1 MAHPRASW
9 AAAFGLRLP
18 RPDRWPAPRGRGE
31 EGNEAS
37 RLLDAVRA
45 AGGSLAALSLHDTLV
60 LLQRLVY
67 GAPSNPLMARGWASP
82 FAWFVRSTV
91 HFALAP
97 TREAVDAL
105 ATYLQRRQ
113 RQIQRGRD
121 GPLRPVVEV
130 GAGSGHLARLLNATG
145 RLSPPL
151 VATEPF
157 PEGYAQS
164 EEALFGPGFGDGLG
178 GVEAMHDGDAIA
190 RHRPALVLC
199 AFMTAGEDWTPA
211 WRAAGVDEYVLI
223 GDLGHGKGAYS
234 LNGDHGG
241 YERVLLEEVS
251 AELLEAGQAALE
263 GTPCEGAGYLV
274 AVAFRR
280 RRGVDVV

>member
-1 MAHPRASW
+1 M
-9 AAAFGLRLP
+9 
-18 RPDRWPAPRGRGE
+18 
-31 EGNEAS
+31 
-37 RLLDAVRA
+37 
-45 AGGSLAALSLHDTLV
+45 
-60 LLQRLVY
+60 
-67 GAPSNPLMARGWASP
+67 
-82 FAWFVRSTV
+82 
-91 HFALAP
+91 
-97 TREAVDAL
+97 
-105 ATYLQRRQ
+105 
-113 RQIQRGRD
+113 
-121 GPLRPVVEV
+121 VEV

-178 GVEAMHDGDAIA
+178 GVEAMRDGEAIA

-223 GDLGHGKGAYS
+223 GDLGHGKGVYS

-241 YERVLLEEVS
+241 YERV
-251 AELLEAGQAALE
+251 LLEAGQAALE

-274 AVAFRR
+274 AVAFRKKGSR
-280 RRGVDVV
+280 CGVEREVYRGIL